1 MEKHFTHKQYFLF
14 TLGTILNAFGIAII
28 TKSYMGTSPISSLP
42 FVLSLGLPPSFGTF
56 TFIFNMI
63 FLGGQILLLR
73 KQFEKIQLLQIPVTM
88 IFSLLIDLFMT
99 LLDWIKPETYLVS
112 LPLLGCGCCI
122 MALGIT
128 LSIRAHFIMTPADA
142 FVRALAAHIQK
153 PFGNI
158 KICFDLTLMILAA
171 ISSFVLFGYF
181 RGVREGTLISA
192 LLVGSVINFY
202 QKVLDLAKK
211 NPSRRQE
218 V

>member
-1 MEKHFTHKQYFLF
+1 
-14 TLGTILNAFGIAII
+14 
-28 TKSYMGTSPISSLP
+28 
-42 FVLSLGLPPSFGTF
+42 
-56 TFIFNMI
+56 
-63 FLGGQILLLR
+63 
-73 KQFEKIQLLQIPVTM
+73 
-88 IFSLLIDLFMT
+88 MT

-202 QKVLDLAKK
+202 QKVLDLAQK

-218 V
+218 I